1 MSNAHLLFLPALHPK
16 SLFDGFRSLACRCI
30 APRAFH
36 IRIAQVLKPDLVT
49 YWTKHEVKV
58 ALLHARVI
66 KQLVSELERTLV
78 VQRVSEDIA
87 TGVPDT
93 DDERDAGDVGR

>member
-58 ALLHARVI
+58 ALHAQVI
-66 KQLVSELERTLV
+66 KQLVSELEHTLV
-78 VQRVSEDIA
+78 GQRVSEDIA

-93 DDERDAGDVGR
+93 DDERDAVDDGR